1 MLASSDRQYTET
13 EKSETFLDEKNV
25 KITKLSHA
33 FKGYASSNNVT
44 ILNSF
49 NPELQLKDTSFT
61 IKNKL
66 IDLLRG
72 FNFLTLVS
80 KFKRI
85 ESNDETKCRFFYSN
99 SKAQTLLM
107 KVILMVYLNRL
118 ILRLYQTYKRLR
130 QSFNW

>member
-49 NPELQLKDTSFT
+49 NPELQLKDAEST

-66 IDLLRG
+66 MDLLSELKC
-72 FNFLTLVS
+72 FKFVTKLVLEL
-80 KFKRI
+80 KKI
-85 ESNDETKCRFFYSN
+85 ECDDETKYDTFFLN
-99 SKAQTLLM
+99 SKTG
-107 KVILMVYLNRL
+107 IIIN
-118 ILRLYQTYKRLR
+118 
-130 QSFNW
+130 

>member
-25 KITKLSHA
+25 KITKLSRA

-49 NPELQLKDTSFT
+49 NPELQLKDAEST

-66 IDLLRG
+66 MDLLSELKC
-72 FNFLTLVS
+72 FKFVTKLVLEL
-80 KFKRI
+80 KKI
-85 ESNDETKCRFFYSN
+85 ECDVKQNRAPFF
-99 SKAQTLLM
+99 
-107 KVILMVYLNRL
+107 
-118 ILRLYQTYKRLR
+118 
-130 QSFNW
+130 

>member
-49 NPELQLKDTSFT
+49 NPELQLKDTEST

-66 IDLLRG
+66 MDLLSELKC
-72 FNFLTLVS
+72 F
-80 KFKRI
+80 KFVTKLELQLKKI
-85 ESNDETKCRFFYSN
+85 ECDDETKYDTFFLN
-99 SKAQTLLM
+99 SKTGT
-107 KVILMVYLNRL
+107 IIN
-118 ILRLYQTYKRLR
+118 
-130 QSFNW
+130 